1 MKRTT
6 FYKTAL
12 IFIQIHVCVIL
23 CLGQSVHQSKS
34 ISPIKIAS
42 YNIRCDVVADDK
54 SGNSW
59 EIRKYPLI
67 DLILDKDFDMVGI
80 QEPYENQI
88 DDLNDL
94 LDGYDN
100 VSAPYAT
107 KSFLAIY
114 FKNNKFKVL
123 DEGMFWLSE
132 TPDRKSMGWDADE
145 YRIVHWAKFSHLN
158 SGIEFYCFNSHYY
171 WKRVTARKNSG
182 PLTAKMIE
190 EIAGD
195 KPVIF
200 LGDLNSTPN
209 TSQIKSLSRKLNDAF
224 ENSTIKPVGPE
235 NTNLGG
241 GKFTGNPHNRI
252 DYIFVSQNI
261 KVLDFYTYDDKYE
274 NSDGKIRY
282 PSDHLPISAN
292 ILLSE

>member
-1 MKRTT
+1 MFRCILSFITLLTIVSSCIKTKRDIDQEQVK
-6 FYKTAL
+6 F
-12 IFIQIHVCVIL
+12 H
-23 CLGQSVHQSKS
+23 
-34 ISPIKIAS
+34 IAS

-67 DLILDKDFDMVGI
+67 DLIFEKDFDMVGI
-80 QEPYENQI
+80 QEPYQNQI

-94 LDGYDN
+94 LDGYGN

-158 SGIEFYCFNSHYY
+158 SGIKFYCFNSHYY

-190 EIAGD
+190 EIAGN

-209 TSQIKSLSRKLNDAF
+209 TSQIKSLSRKLNDAY

-241 GKFTGNPHNRI
+241 GKFAGNPHNRI

-274 NSDGKIRY
+274 NSDGEFRY

-292 ILLSE
+292 ILLSK